1 MSNDS
6 KTCEQL
12 AGTIYD
18 PSVFSPGDSPAKMSA
33 PLARAAALVV
43 LEAACG
49 MNSRES
55 LPSSGPLSLSL
66 KTSHREQLDTLTRSE
81 TTWNGKAMQRFRRQ
95 SRRRIAALGI
105 FGAVFSLS
113 ESTPTGERLT
123 TRDGLLPTPAAS
135 EHGSNKG
142 GTGGREGHPERLSIP
157 AMARR
162 NLWPTPTTRD
172 HKDTGLNTNYEA
184 LKKRR
189 VLAGAIGGPLNPPW
203 IEWLMGFP
211 TGWTDLRHSGMQLCP
226 NALKSSEKSSSC
238 YSKSA
243 PTMAAMLADMERHK
257 RC

>member
-66 KTSHREQLDTLTRSE
+66 KTSHREQLDTLTKCA
-81 TTWNGKAMQRFRRQ
+81 TTWNGKDTKRFR
-95 SRRRIAALGI
+95 SHCRRRLAALGI
-105 FGAVFSLS
+105 AGAVFLSS
-113 ESTPTGERLT
+113 ESAPTGERLS